1 MTSYRSGHVV
11 TSAQH
16 IGAFNNGTEAV
27 ESMKYLN
34 RPEGVSQSNF
44 RNSVATGLS
53 DTKGAYKLY

>member
-34 RPEGVSQSNF
+34 RPEGASQSNY
-44 RNSVATGLS
+44 RSSAVTGLS
-53 DTKGAYKLY
+53 DTKGGYKFY